1 MEIPFMKHKKK
12 ENIFVPSQGFYIY
25 MPELLS
31 LTQTLFSLL
40 KSSQPQDQKGAYSF
54 CTVQN
59 LATQLQ
65 FTKYF

>member
-12 ENIFVPSQGFYIY
+12 ENIFVPVKGFYIY

-40 KSSQPQDQKGAYSF
+40 KSSQPQDQSIIASAK
-54 CTVQN
+54 CKILN
-59 LATQLQ
+59 LLNI
-65 FTKYF
+65 FKFY

>member
-40 KSSQPQDQKGAYSF
+40 KSSQPQDQKEHIASAKCKTSDF
-54 CTVQN
+54 ICSNV
-59 LATQLQ
+59 
-65 FTKYF
+65 